1 MDDSSK
7 LFRSNACC
15 LDNMGDSKTMK
26 KEKHEYTS
34 VAFIQKVSKKIHD
47 IRGDLI
53 KETQKEW
60 TLSKVLN
67 LMILYSIQHGVTK
80 ESLKKMESQYE
91 DGS

>member
-1 MDDSSK
+1 
-7 LFRSNACC
+7 
-15 LDNMGDSKTMK
+15 MGDRKTMK
-26 KEKHEYTS
+26 KQKHEYTS
-34 VAFIQKVSKKIHD
+34 VAFIQKVNKKIHD

-53 KETQKEW
+53 KETEREW

-67 LMILYSIQHGVTK
+67 LMVLYAIQHGVTK